1 MLSCGANVKSHAFM
15 PVPPHR
21 RLRVLEAFREHQQP
35 QEQQP
40 AVASSPS
47 LTLLSLRDLEFTDEL
62 AAAVGSAAPRLES
75 LDIVGKNLSTAAG
88 LNTATPGLCRLITT
102 CAPHLT
108 SLAFKCELHSVTQPL
123 ADAIRSC
130 SRLQH
135 LECRLG
141 DWWYIFD
148 GAYDDIEDGEAAA
161 REMYATML
169 LELSVVNLAGVLRS
183 LPSLRS
189 LGLAYQYVYAS
200 QRTADTISSM
210 TQLTRLHFNSPW
222 YGETASVPRL
232 PRNLVHLTLEEN
244 GDALQDD
251 DLRLL
256 ASELSQLT
264 HLSFLGRVR
273 AMYDEPALPRRSLP
287 LPPALREL
295 HIGCSVR
302 LRGLLALQL
311 PPSLTQLSLRFLNL
325 TNQTYPAYLGLPDQ
339 DDSNSASGDEGSG
352 SDSAS
357 GDEGS
362 GSGDEAEGDGAE
374 GQAIGAAGGRAG
386 GREDV
391 SPGADG
397 AVALPSLVPSFDE
410 VLEALGLL
418 HGRLDSS
425 RGLVLGPGRWVPPP
439 HSWPVAEGYG
449 FVRLFGVLR
458 PLALRKLE
466 LWFGV
471 LEARDVAAMV
481 EQLPW
486 LEVRRGPT
494 ESSDMKQYRYSGNA
508 WEALPGS

>member
-1 MLSCGANVKSHAFM
+1 MTM
-15 PVPPHR
+15 PHHR
-21 RLRVLEAFREHQQP
+21 RLRILEAFQGRQQP
-35 QEQQP
+35 QPQQP
-40 AVASSPS
+40 AVESSA
-47 LTLLSLRDLEFTDEL
+47 LTLLSLRDVEFTDEL

-75 LDIVGKNLSTAAG
+75 LDIVGKNLCTAAS
-88 LNTATPGLCRLITT
+88 LDYATPGLCRLITT

-141 DWWYIFD
+141 DWWYD
-148 GAYDDIEDGEAAA
+148 YDYGSDSGGDESQGENAPVPGL
-161 REMYATML
+161 YATIL
-169 LELSVVNLAGVLRS
+169 LQVSVVRLAGVLSS

-189 LGLAYQYVYAS
+189 LGLAYYYVDATHS
-200 QRTADTISSM
+200 TAAAICSM
-210 TQLTRLHFNSPW
+210 TQLTRLHFDSPW
-222 YGETASVPRL
+222 YGDTASILRL
-232 PRNLVHLTLEEN
+232 PRNLVHLTLQTN
-244 GDALQDD
+244 CSALQDD
-251 DLRLL
+251 DVRLL

-264 HLSFLGRVR
+264 HLSLLGRVR

-302 LRGLLALQL
+302 LRGLRALQL
-311 PPSLTQLSLRFLNL
+311 PPGLTWLSLVELNL
-325 TNQTYPAYLGLPDQ
+325 TNQRYPAYLGVPDS
-339 DDSNSASGDEGSG
+339 DSASGDEGSG

-362 GSGDEAEGDGAE
+362 GIGDEAEGDGAE

-410 VLEALGLL
+410 VLEALGVL
-418 HGRLDSS
+418 HGRLDTS
-425 RGLVLGPGRWVPPP
+425 RGLVLGPGQWAPPP
-439 HSWPVAEGYG
+439 NSWPLAEGYG
-449 FVRLFGVLR
+449 FVRLFGALR

-466 LWFGV
+466 LRFGV

-486 LEVRRGPT
+486 LQVGQGATAERQSKGNGG
-494 ESSDMKQYRYSGNA
+494 QYRLA
-508 WEALPGS
+508 RRIGSQASEVPSYAG